1 MPHPPLHPASS
12 VESIAHALTR
22 LTQRQNARKY
32 AAGRPVMSAL
42 KAASQPN
49 PESAQ
54 PLPHENS
61 KEQRSSSVVCRDDNI
76 NFDVT
81 AGNSNNSN
89 SRDFVIPFPSY
100 GTNITHDHPM
110 SSKAL
115 ESYTAFWKS
124 NPLSSHS
131 LHVSPSPSYVQPSEM
146 TIPLAGESLSLSTVI
161 RTNSERNHNNVSSS
175 TFHLSS
181 NDHYN
186 SPVVSV
192 PSECATNNVDGETS
206 KSKNRHFGTPAS
218 LDLIKRIHLHNKAIS
233 HYIDM
238 QKHSPGV
245 CAKTCVPHSP
255 PMRTQPTPST
265 SSSHPHTGTP
275 APSFKFVV
283 PHPPSTP
290 KPNFILRPGHRGP
303 ISTTSISM

>member
-32 AAGRPVMSAL
+32 AAGRPIMSAL

-54 PLPHENS
+54 PLPHKKS
-61 KEQRSSSVVCRDDNI
+61 KEQRS
-76 NFDVT
+76 
-81 AGNSNNSN
+81 
-89 SRDFVIPFPSY
+89 
-100 GTNITHDHPM
+100 ITHDHPT

-115 ESYTAFWKS
+115 ENYTAFWKS

-175 TFHLSS
+175 AFHLSS

-192 PSECATNNVDGETS
+192 PSECATINVDGETN
-206 KSKNRHFGTPAS
+206 KSKNCHFGMPAS

-238 QKHSPGV
+238 QKNAPGV

-265 SSSHPHTGTP
+265 SSSHSHNGTP